1 MREYATPDRWEL
13 VPLAYEEDAVF
24 LRFIDE
30 MSEKGQ
36 ISLRVFLSDHKM
48 KGYVF
53 EPKPVIGYD
62 DCYMLRLWIAESF
75 TKPYAYDIGRAR
87 KKIAY
92 EMGYLPAEFYPHL
105 REHPDMW
112 FRQTYRQSFRTRC
125 WFGNDAC
132 VRPSHQIPC
141 LWNGTPLREVHP
153 YKIPL
158 ILDPYSDF

>member
-75 TKPYAYDIGRAR
+75 S
-87 KKIAY
+87 
-92 EMGYLPAEFYPHL
+92 M
-105 REHPDMW
+105 
-112 FRQTYRQSFRTRC
+112 
-125 WFGNDAC
+125 
-132 VRPSHQIPC
+132 
-141 LWNGTPLREVHP
+141 
-153 YKIPL
+153 
-158 ILDPYSDF
+158 